1 MKSIRI
7 YILSFMVFFPL
18 VFLGQTSVKL
28 EKADFIEK
36 VIAENTTLKKS
47 IQEIEKAKANYQQSA
62 AVFLPNIGVNH
73 TAMLTTNPLMAF
85 GAKLNQ
91 GILTANDFNPALL
104 NDPVETRNFA
114 TTIQVQQPL
123 INVDGFYQ
131 RKAVKTALEATQLN
145 AARTKDYMILEAKK
159 AYMNLQ
165 VAYQYKKVLEKA
177 NSFVTQLQNQTVRFY
192 EQGIIQKTDVLSVQ
206 IRALE
211 IENRLQ
217 KANSQIANASNY
229 VAFLMNE
236 NTSTLFKP
244 LDTLTISETLK
255 SNNKNISNL
264 RADIKALELI
274 TETNKN
280 LFTSNK
286 MSYLPRLNAFGSYEL
301 YDNKIFRGGA
311 NGYIVGA
318 QLSWDLFKGAKRIG
332 KIQKAK
338 AAFEES
344 KINLEE
350 YKSKSNLELEKAKR
364 MLQDATN
371 NISLTKLGLEQAE
384 EILRIKNNRY
394 KEGLEKITDVLQA
407 ETNVAKKNL
416 AYYQAIY
423 EYNYTLNYI
432 QFLTKEN

>member
-1 MKSIRI
+1 
-7 YILSFMVFFPL
+7 MVFFPL